1 MSNVRAEVANAL
13 HWAVAIPRHRV
24 TADVDDGVVTL
35 HGIVERAYQR
45 SHAEAIVRHVPG
57 VTAVKNEISIRATE
71 ELREF
76 RLASLTPARA
86 LFSLRRSPCGSLD
99 KHVNSRRSL
108 VAFNTVN
115 AAGKTLGRIES
126 HREELHD
133 V

>member
-1 MSNVRAEVANAL
+1 MSNVRAEIANAL

-71 ELREF
+71 ELRE
-76 RLASLTPARA
+76 S
-86 LFSLRRSPCGSLD
+86 G
-99 KHVNSRRSL
+99 
-108 VAFNTVN
+108 
-115 AAGKTLGRIES
+115 
-126 HREELHD
+126 LHH
-133 V
+133 